1 MNIRCRHVCRPLTVW
16 PLCEVSTKDNA
27 FFQTTTVYCLL
38 FALRSVRRS
47 YFFPSPLCQCF
58 KFRENSQKFGWLV
71 VGGYPTIR
79 YVPAAPACTSTVF
92 NRSVVRQIARTKMGV
107 TAEYAEREI
116 RRTRKTNES
125 INQSSYQQTTTPSSK
140 ERGKAAFLPF
150 VSESIIIVIQNNSLL
165 PLFNLQW
172 QRGPLTPV
180 ITTEMAGPY
189 WLVQHLFDKK
199 SEHRSYRILW
209 MMMRNY
215 SS

>member
-1 MNIRCRHVCRPLTVW
+1 
-16 PLCEVSTKDNA
+16 
-27 FFQTTTVYCLL
+27 
-38 FALRSVRRS
+38 
-47 YFFPSPLCQCF
+47 
-58 KFRENSQKFGWLV
+58 
-71 VGGYPTIR
+71 
-79 YVPAAPACTSTVF
+79 
-92 NRSVVRQIARTKMGV
+92 MGV

-189 WLVQHLFDKK
+189 
-199 SEHRSYRILW
+199 
-209 MMMRNY
+209 
-215 SS
+215 